1 VEAND
6 GIMEWDITW
15 EISSEGNVTK
25 ESGIVRVSGEKTVD
39 ALTAF
44 FKGKDN
50 KGRRLI
56 GISAVYEKRGK
67 KGKHLD

>member
-1 VEAND
+1 METSD
-6 GIMEWDITW
+6 DIMEWDITW

-44 FKGKDN
+44 FKNRDN
-50 KGRRLI
+50 KNRQLV
-56 GISAVYEKRGK
+56 GITAVYEKRRK
-67 KGKHLD
+67 IL